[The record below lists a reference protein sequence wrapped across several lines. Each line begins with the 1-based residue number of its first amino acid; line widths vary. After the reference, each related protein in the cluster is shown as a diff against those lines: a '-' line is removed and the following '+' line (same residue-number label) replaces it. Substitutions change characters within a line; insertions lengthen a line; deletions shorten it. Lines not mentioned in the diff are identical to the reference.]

1 MKEKNNSVENVFGIE
16 EYSRMMTK
24 LITEV
29 TDEKRRA
36 RLITTLAK
44 TVELSTLNKI
54 ISDMKMDMSILGN
67 VINENM
73 LANDLNSS
81 SWNYINQKIIGLRK
95 DANKLIED
103 LVNLEADDFS
113 DFMNE
118 VNQITTED
126 DNIVTIEVYS
136 NGCEFAT
143 VLIHTQRKIELSERL
158 RDCGYCIAD
167 VTVDDNH
174 WHGRNYVL
182 FPIKNPRDIHELFNI
197 YGMPII
203 VLPIKI
209 YKEYGNKNSEY
220 TESSITVYNQEY
232 LV

>member
-1 MKEKNNSVENVFGIE
+1 MEDTIGIE
-16 EYSRMMTK
+16 EYTQIMTK

-29 TDEKRRA
+29 VDEKRRT
-36 RLITTLAK
+36 RLVTTLAK
-44 TVELSTLNKI
+44 SVELSTLNKI
-54 ISDMKMDMSILGN
+54 ISDMKMDMTILGN
-67 VINENM
+67 MINENK

-81 SWNYINQKIIGLRK
+81 SWNYINQKIIGFRK

-103 LVNLEADDFS
+103 LVNLEAEDLL

-118 VNQITTED
+118 LNYITTEE
-126 DNIVTIEVYS
+126 DNIATIEVYS

-143 VLIHTQRKIELSERL
+143 ALIRSQRKIELSERL
-158 RDCGYCIAD
+158 LDCGYCVTD
-167 VTVDDNH
+167 VTVDDNY
-174 WHGRNYVL
+174 WHGHNYIL

-220 TESSITVYNQEY
+220 TNSSITVYNQEY
-232 LV
+232 FV